1 MDNHGRKLGRIAE
14 GARTMKALFGIL
26 IAVGF
31 LCVGIVQAEVIDGFA
46 ANQVVLWD
54 STDIFTDS
62 TDVTL
67 SSVLMME
74 QSSRLS
80 VYYQAV
86 SASGTPNIKLDM
98 LQSYENT
105 ASKFATPDTTTTLRY
120 SGGWYEIANVPA
132 IADSL
137 KDEIVHIKEI
147 APVPMRYLRLR
158 VTGRDTNAPDTRV
171 RVVLFAQPPVK
182 VQ

>member
-1 MDNHGRKLGRIAE
+1 MKTILSIFVVVGLLSGGIA
-14 GARTMKALFGIL
+14 
-26 IAVGF
+26 
-31 LCVGIVQAEVIDGFA
+31 QAELIEGYA

-67 SSVLMME
+67 STIVMME
-74 QSSRLS
+74 QSTRLS

-120 SGGWYEIANVPA
+120 SGGWYEIANIPA

-137 KDEIVHIKEI
+137 KDEVVHIKEI
-147 APVPMRYLRLR
+147 APIPMRYLRLR
-158 VTGRDTNAPDTRV
+158 VTGRATNAPDTRV
-171 RVVLFAQPPVK
+171 RVVLFAQPPVR